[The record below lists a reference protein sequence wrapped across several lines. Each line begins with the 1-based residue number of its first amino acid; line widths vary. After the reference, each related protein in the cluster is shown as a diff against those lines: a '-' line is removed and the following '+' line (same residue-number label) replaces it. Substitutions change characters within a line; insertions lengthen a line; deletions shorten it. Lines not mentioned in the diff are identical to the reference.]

1 MPDTVTL
8 ATLRDRLD
16 LPAEVVGDAELAE
29 MLDSCRAVQSAYCEG
44 FGPALDRALIR
55 RVAREVAAKGMPL
68 GAQATE
74 YGTFFL
80 PSWSDPVLAALEA
93 PYLRGGF
100 A

>member
-1 MPDTVTL
+1 MSVDIPK
-8 ATLRDRLD
+8 LRDRLD
-16 LPAEVVGDAELAE
+16 LPAAVVSDEELQEILDACLIQQDERCIMPMNA
-29 MLDSCRAVQSAYCEG
+29 AT
-44 FGPALDRALIR
+44 DRALIR

-74 YGTFFL
+74 YGSFYI
-80 PSWSDPVLAALEA
+80 PGWQDPIIGALEA